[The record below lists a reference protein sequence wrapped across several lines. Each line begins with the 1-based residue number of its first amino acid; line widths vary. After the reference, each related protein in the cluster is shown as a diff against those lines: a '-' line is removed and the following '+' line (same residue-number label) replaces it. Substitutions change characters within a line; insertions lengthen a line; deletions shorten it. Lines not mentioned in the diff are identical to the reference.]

1 MATDPNFGLS
11 EEDIECLR
19 QGDKRL
25 QTKVFKNDHT
35 YLKIVKGKWFSKE
48 DAEDPNFGLSDKD
61 IERLR
66 QGDKRLE
73 TKVFDGNVH
82 TYLKIVKDNGFFKE
96 DAEEIV
102 SDAFAKMFR
111 RLTEGLPILNLSG
124 YVYTIVTNECKKLA
138 EKKKDDI
145 VVIQAVLPVV
155 VVPQKSEDFR
165 IDMLDKCFKRLC
177 LDCQNILK
185 NYYWEGKRDKEI
197 GKELGITEDTAKHRR
212 WECIKKLRNFMGG
225 K

>member
-1 MATDPNFGLS
+1 MATDL
-11 EEDIECLR
+11 
-19 QGDKRL
+19 
-25 QTKVFKNDHT
+25 
-35 YLKIVKGKWFSKE
+35 
-48 DAEDPNFGLSDKD
+48 NFGLSDKD

-73 TKVFDGNVH
+73 TKVFDKNVH
-82 TYLKIVKDNGFFKE
+82 TYLKIVKDKGFSTE
-96 DAEEIV
+96 DAEDIV
-102 SDAFAKMFR
+102 CEAFVKMYR
-111 RLTEGLPILNLSG
+111 RLNEGLPILNLSG

-197 GKELGITEDTAKHRR
+197 GKET
-212 WECIKKLRNFMGG
+212 
-225 K
+225 